1 MSGVRGSELTQ
12 RMPNDLCTRRR
23 GALGNG
29 IDPSSQ
35 TTVNVGAEAHLA
47 ATFNAVCVAVHDS
60 VRNRF
65 ELFVSDPETHCN
77 HLCLRFRP
85 NLEGSMC
92 VLDTLRLLREP
103 NTHTLPRVVAARDL
117 VA

>member
-12 RMPNDLCTRRR
+12 RMPNDLCTRCR
-23 GALGNG
+23 GALGDG
-29 IDPSSQ
+29 IDSASQ
-35 TTVNVGAEAHLA
+35 TTVKVGAEAHLA

-65 ELFVSDPETHCN
+65 EPFVSDPETHC
-77 HLCLRFRP
+77 HYLCLRFRP

-92 VLDTLRLLREP
+92 VLDTLRLLRES
-103 NTHTLPRVVAARDL
+103 NTHTLPRVVNARDL